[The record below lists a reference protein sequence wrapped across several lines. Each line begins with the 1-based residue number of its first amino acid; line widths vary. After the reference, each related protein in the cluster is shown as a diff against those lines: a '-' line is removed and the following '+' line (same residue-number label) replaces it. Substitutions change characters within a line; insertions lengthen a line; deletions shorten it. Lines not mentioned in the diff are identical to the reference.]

1 MFYAVYNS
9 EVFQEVHHFTP
20 QFLEF
25 IEAAKVS
32 DCSDKGI
39 LILILIKFNLFSLF
53 YFVLA

>member
-9 EVFQEVHHFTP
+9 EVFQKVHHLTP

-32 DCSDKGI
+32 DCADKWI
-39 LILILIKFNLFSLF
+39 VIQILIKFYLFSLF
-53 YFVLA
+53 YFALA